1 MTIQN
6 CTHGYILNIFR
17 FLCIYLYFYSNKH
30 KIYFSSPFYEN
41 IVCIIKMFEFYY
53 YIFRHIILADPNR
66 FSRFYTRIYTHF
78 YSLYPLRTR
87 SDRKGSDSAPPVLF
101 QRLTTRSDRGKRI
114 PTIYKLFRRFRQN
127 RSHFLLTFSDISD
140 TISLV
145 SVSLA
150 WRRKKWRILLW
161 QTISFMTFTTSRN
174 SAVC

>member
-1 MTIQN
+1 MTRIFIQ
-6 CTHGYILNIFR
+6 T
-17 FLCIYLYFYSNKH
+17 S
-30 KIYFSSPFYEN
+30 
-41 IVCIIKMFEFYY
+41 IK
-53 YIFRHIILADPNR
+53 YIFHHCFMKTSFALLRYLNFIIIFFVTLFQQIPTV

-78 YSLYPLRTR
+78 YSLYPLRTK
-87 SDRKGSDSAPPVLF
+87 SGSKDSDSAPPVLL
-101 QRLTTRSDRGKRI
+101 QRLTARSDRDKRI

>member
-1 MTIQN
+1 MKISFALLR
-6 CTHGYILNIFR
+6 YLNFIIIF
-17 FLCIYLYFYSNKH
+17 FVTLFQQIPTV
-30 KIYFSSPFYEN
+30 FS
-41 IVCIIKMFEFYY
+41 
-53 YIFRHIILADPNR
+53 L
-66 FSRFYTRIYTHF
+66 FYTRIYTHF
-78 YSLYPLRTR
+78 YSLYPLRTK
-87 SDRKGSDSAPPVLF
+87 SDRKDSDSAPPVLL

>member
-1 MTIQN
+1 MKISFALLR
-6 CTHGYILNIFR
+6 YLNFIIIFFVTLFR
-17 FLCIYLYFYSNKH
+17 QIPTVFLAFTR
-30 KIYFSSPFYEN
+30 E
-41 IVCIIKMFEFYY
+41 
-53 YIFRHIILADPNR
+53 
-66 FSRFYTRIYTHF
+66 YTPIF
-78 YSLYPLRTR
+78 YSLYPLRTK
-87 SDRKGSDSAPPVLF
+87 SDRKDSDSAPPVLF
-101 QRLTTRSDRGKRI
+101 QRLTTRSDRDKRI

-140 TISLV
+140 TISLI